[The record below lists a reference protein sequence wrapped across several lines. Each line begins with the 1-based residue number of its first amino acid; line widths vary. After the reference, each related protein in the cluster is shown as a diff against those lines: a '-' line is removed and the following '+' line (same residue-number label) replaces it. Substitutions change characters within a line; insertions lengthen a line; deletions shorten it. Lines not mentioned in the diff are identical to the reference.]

1 MIVVTLNKQTYV
13 NISDSFELSI
23 VRQLFCP
30 RFLTVGEHGRSGLIW
45 TAAHRPEVLAEK
57 RIKKIQN
64 YQNGHCH
71 VRGKFLQ
78 TEDLSE
84 IDL

>member
-13 NISDSFELSI
+13 KISDSFELSI
-23 VRQLFCP
+23 VRQLICP
-30 RFLTVGEHGRSGLIW
+30 HFLTVGEHGRTGFIW